1 MTFHLK
7 KSKNNLNTKMKLYT
21 TSEFISND
29 ISLKKKKK
37 KTHYKYETFQ
47 N

>member
-37 KTHYKYETFQ
+37 KNSLQ
-47 N
+47 I

>member
-1 MTFHLK
+1 MKLYATNDISLK
-7 KSKNNLNTKMKLYT
+7 KKFTTNMKPYT

-29 ISLKKKKK
+29 ILFEKKKSHQK
-37 KTHYKYETFQ
+37 